1 MSQANPLLVPELRE
15 MLDTNDVENIK
26 LFCEAEHPAIIAD
39 FLSAL
44 EPVEIFEIL
53 KHTNLE
59 LQAKIISHLTED
71 TQVAVVEIMGK
82 LEIAKL
88 LGEMAHDDRADIFKQ
103 LSKKLQ
109 NLILPALAQAE
120 REDIRRLASYEEGT
134 AGAVM
139 TSDYATLALH
149 LTTSEAV
156 EVLRQ
161 VAPDK
166 ETIYYTYIL
175 DDNRKLLGM
184 VSLKDIIVATKDTP
198 LSEIIETDIAY
209 AMVSDHQ
216 EDVAHKMRKYDII
229 ALPVLNEDE
238 SMVGII
244 TFDDIEDVIVE
255 EATIDFHSLGA
266 ISQPTDGEL
275 SGIDMRDTS
284 ILLMVRKRL
293 PWLLI
298 LVFVNIIS
306 GAGIAHFESTI
317 QAVVALVFFLPLL
330 IDSGGNA
337 GSQSSTLMV
346 RALATGQA
354 KMSDWLYLLT
364 KEVLVASILGL
375 GMGLAASVL
384 GFWRGGPEIA
394 LIVSLTMACIVVFGS
409 LVGMSLPFL
418 LNKLKLDPA
427 TASAPLIT
435 SLADIGGILIYFN
448 IATYFLKDKIG

>member
-88 LGEMAHDDRADIFKQ
+88 LGKMARDDRADIFKQ

>member
-53 KHTNLE
+53 KHTNLQ